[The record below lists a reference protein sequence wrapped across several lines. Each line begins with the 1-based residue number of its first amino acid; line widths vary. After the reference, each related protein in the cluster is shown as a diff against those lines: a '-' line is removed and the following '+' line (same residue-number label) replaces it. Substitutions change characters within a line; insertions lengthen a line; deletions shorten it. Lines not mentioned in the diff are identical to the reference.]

1 MSEKPKIAF
10 AVLSTVLVVFSLYT
24 AMFGVFPEM
33 IQRGAHISAVIGL
46 VYIRLF
52 GLDGAGGLSWSR
64 IKFFGLGV
72 FGSAVLGYQFFFYE
86 DVVSRFGSITSYEM
100 PIAILAIIL
109 LLDATRRTI
118 GWSMVGLA
126 IFFLVYAFY
135 GRYFPGLLAHRGYDM
150 VRILEQVYLGADGIY
165 GTPLG
170 VSSTFVIIIVVLGA
184 LLEKTGA
191 SGVLMDIAVSMT
203 RNSRGGPA
211 KAAVVGSS
219 LMGMI
224 SGTAVA
230 NVLTTGT
237 ISIPLMR
244 RGGYR
249 PAVAGAVE
257 AVASTGGQLMP
268 PIMGAAAF
276 LMADIMEVP
285 YLDITKA
292 ALLPALLFYIA
303 VFASVHLEA
312 IKTGLKP
319 LESIDIPDVAQ
330 SLRNSGHVLLSI
342 PVFIGTLI
350 SGYSVM
356 YSSLAGI
363 ICLLALSLLRHSSRL
378 NPRQLIAAAV
388 SAAEAILPVALATA
402 TAGII
407 IGVVTLTGMGLK
419 FSSFIVSISGN
430 NLLVALILTMAS
442 SLVLG
447 MGLPTAAAY
456 ILVATLTAPALVS
469 MGVDLMAAH
478 MFVFYSAMLSSI
490 TPPVA
495 LAEFA
500 AAAICREPPMPP
512 VIKLKSKHKVRILD
526 IPREISAKI
535 RASSAAYTEGD
546 LPANTYAD
554 QPKDVM
560 SYRLGN
566 VLLIKSDVPEEIVY
580 QSTKAVMENLDFMAT
595 VHPAWKKV
603 SKEGIING
611 FTIPLHPGALRYYR
625 EAGVPG
631 IEEFAKSVGN

>member
-1 MSEKPKIAF
+1 MSQFETITQIGNAELSGKAKIAF
-10 AVLSTVLVVFSLYT
+10 ATLSAALVIFSLYT
-24 AMFGVFPEM
+24 AMFGVFPDM

-46 VYIRLF
+46 VYVRLF
-52 GLDGAGGLSWSR
+52 GLDSVGGLSWSR

-72 FGSAVLGYQFFFYE
+72 IGSAVLGYQFFFYE
-86 DVVSRFGSITSYEM
+86 DVVSRFGSITNYEM
-100 PIAILAIIL
+100 PIAVLAIIL

-126 IFFLVYAFY
+126 IFFLIYAFY

-312 IKTGLKP
+312 VKTGLKP

-363 ICLLALSLLRHSSRL
+363 VCLLALSLLRYSSRL

-430 NLLVALILTMAS
+430 NLLVALVLTMAS

-495 LAEFA
+495 LAAFA
-500 AAAICREPPMPP
+500 AAAICREPPMRVAMISVKFGFVAFLLPYFFVLEP
-512 VIKLKSKHKVRILD
+512 RLLGMGDIGETVGVFAMAVVGVLSLACVLQGYAFGKLTTLSRIVIGMAALAVLMPDLKFKLIGIAAIL
-526 IPREISAKI
+526 A
-535 RASSAAYTEGD
+535 
-546 LPANTYAD
+546 
-554 QPKDVM
+554 
-560 SYRLGN
+560 
-566 VLLIKSDVPEEIVY
+566 VL
-580 QSTKAVMENLDFMAT
+580 A
-595 VHPAWKKV
+595 AWKI
-603 SKEGIING
+603 GQ
-611 FTIPLHPGALRYYR
+611 FT
-625 EAGVPG
+625 
-631 IEEFAKSVGN
+631 KSNQN

>member
-1 MSEKPKIAF
+1 MSQFETITQIGNAEMSGKAKIAF
-10 AVLSTVLVVFSLYT
+10 ATLSTALVIFSLYT
-24 AMFGVFPEM
+24 AMFGVFPDM

-46 VYIRLF
+46 VYVRLF
-52 GLDGAGGLSWSR
+52 GLDSVGGLSWSR

-72 FGSAVLGYQFFFYE
+72 IGSAVLGYQFFFYE
-86 DVVSRFGSITSYEM
+86 DVVSRFGSITNYEM
-100 PIAILAIIL
+100 PIAVLAIIL

-126 IFFLVYAFY
+126 IFFLIYAFY

-312 IKTGLKP
+312 VKTGLKP

-363 ICLLALSLLRHSSRL
+363 VCLLALSLLRYSSRL

-430 NLLVALILTMAS
+430 NLLVALVLTMAS

-495 LAEFA
+495 LAAFA
-500 AAAICREPPMPP
+500 AAAICREPPMRVAMISVKFGFVAFLLPYFFVLEP
-512 VIKLKSKHKVRILD
+512 RLLGMGDIGETVGVFAMAVVGVLSLACVLQGYAFGKLTTLSRIVIGIAALAVLMPDLKFKLIGIAAIL
-526 IPREISAKI
+526 A
-535 RASSAAYTEGD
+535 
-546 LPANTYAD
+546 
-554 QPKDVM
+554 
-560 SYRLGN
+560 
-566 VLLIKSDVPEEIVY
+566 VL
-580 QSTKAVMENLDFMAT
+580 A
-595 VHPAWKKV
+595 AWKI
-603 SKEGIING
+603 GQ
-611 FTIPLHPGALRYYR
+611 FT
-625 EAGVPG
+625 
-631 IEEFAKSVGN
+631 KSNQN

>member
-1 MSEKPKIAF
+1 
-10 AVLSTVLVVFSLYT
+10 
-24 AMFGVFPEM
+24 
-33 IQRGAHISAVIGL
+33 VIGL
-46 VYIRLF
+46 VYVRLF
-52 GLDGAGGLSWSR
+52 GLDSVGGLSWSR

-72 FGSAVLGYQFFFYE
+72 IGSAVLGYQFFFYE
-86 DVVSRFGSITSYEM
+86 DVVSRFGSITNYEM
-100 PIAILAIIL
+100 PIAVLAIIL

-126 IFFLVYAFY
+126 IFFLIYAFY

-312 IKTGLKP
+312 VKTGLKP

-363 ICLLALSLLRHSSRL
+363 VCLLALSLLRYSSRL

-430 NLLVALILTMAS
+430 NLLVALVLTMAS

-495 LAEFA
+495 LAAFA
-500 AAAICREPPMPP
+500 AAAICREPPMRVAMISVKFGFVAFLLPYFFVLEP
-512 VIKLKSKHKVRILD
+512 RLLGMGDIGETVGVFAMAVVGVLSLACVLQGYAFGKLTTLSRIVIGIAALAVLMPDLKFKLIGIAAIL
-526 IPREISAKI
+526 A
-535 RASSAAYTEGD
+535 
-546 LPANTYAD
+546 
-554 QPKDVM
+554 
-560 SYRLGN
+560 
-566 VLLIKSDVPEEIVY
+566 VLV
-580 QSTKAVMENLDFMAT
+580 
-595 VHPAWKKV
+595 AWKI
-603 SKEGIING
+603 GQ
-611 FTIPLHPGALRYYR
+611 FT
-625 EAGVPG
+625 
-631 IEEFAKSVGN
+631 KSNQN

>member
-1 MSEKPKIAF
+1 MSQFETITQIGNAELSGKAKIAF
-10 AVLSTVLVVFSLYT
+10 AALSTALVIFSLYT
-24 AMFGVFPEM
+24 AMFGVFPDM

-46 VYIRLF
+46 VYVRLF
-52 GLDGAGGLSWSR
+52 GLDSVGGLSWSR

-72 FGSAVLGYQFFFYE
+72 IGSAVLGYQFFFYE
-86 DVVSRFGSITSYEM
+86 DVVSRFGSITNYEM
-100 PIAILAIIL
+100 PIAVLAIIL

-126 IFFLVYAFY
+126 IFFLIYAFY

-203 RNSRGGPA
+203 KNSRGGPA

-312 IKTGLKP
+312 VKTGLKP

-363 ICLLALSLLRHSSRL
+363 VCLLALSLLRYSSRL

-430 NLLVALILTMAS
+430 NLLVALVLTMAS

-495 LAEFA
+495 LAAFA
-500 AAAICREPPMPP
+500 AAAICREPPMRVAMISVKFGFVAFLLPYFFVLEP
-512 VIKLKSKHKVRILD
+512 RLLGMGDIGETVGVFAMAVVGVLSLACVLQGYAFGKLTTLSRIVIGMAALAVLMPDLKFKLIGIAAIL
-526 IPREISAKI
+526 A
-535 RASSAAYTEGD
+535 
-546 LPANTYAD
+546 
-554 QPKDVM
+554 
-560 SYRLGN
+560 
-566 VLLIKSDVPEEIVY
+566 VL
-580 QSTKAVMENLDFMAT
+580 A
-595 VHPAWKKV
+595 AWKI
-603 SKEGIING
+603 GQ
-611 FTIPLHPGALRYYR
+611 FT
-625 EAGVPG
+625 
-631 IEEFAKSVGN
+631 KSNQN

>member
-1 MSEKPKIAF
+1 MSQFETITQIGNAEMSGKAKIAF
-10 AVLSTVLVVFSLYT
+10 ATLSTALVIFSLYT
-24 AMFGVFPEM
+24 AMFGVFPDM

-46 VYIRLF
+46 VYVRLF
-52 GLDGAGGLSWSR
+52 GLDSVSGLSWSR

-72 FGSAVLGYQFFFYE
+72 IGSVVLGYQFFFYE
-86 DVVSRFGSITSYEM
+86 NVVSRFGSITNYEM

-126 IFFLVYAFY
+126 IFFLIYAFY

-203 RNSRGGPA
+203 RKSRGGPA

-312 IKTGLKP
+312 VKTGLKP

-363 ICLLALSLLRHSSRL
+363 VCLLALSLLRYSSRL

-430 NLLVALILTMAS
+430 NLLVALVLTMAS

-495 LAEFA
+495 LAAFA
-500 AAAICREPPMPP
+500 AAAICREPPMRVAMISVKFGFVAFLLPYFFVLEP
-512 VIKLKSKHKVRILD
+512 RLLGMGDIGETVGVFAMAVVGVLSLACVLQGYAFGKLTTLSRIVIGIAALAVLMPDLKFKLIGIAAIL
-526 IPREISAKI
+526 A
-535 RASSAAYTEGD
+535 
-546 LPANTYAD
+546 
-554 QPKDVM
+554 
-560 SYRLGN
+560 
-566 VLLIKSDVPEEIVY
+566 VL
-580 QSTKAVMENLDFMAT
+580 A
-595 VHPAWKKV
+595 AWKI
-603 SKEGIING
+603 GQ
-611 FTIPLHPGALRYYR
+611 FT
-625 EAGVPG
+625 
-631 IEEFAKSVGN
+631 KSNQN

>member
-1 MSEKPKIAF
+1 MSQFETITQIGNAELSGKAKIAF
-10 AVLSTVLVVFSLYT
+10 ATLSTALVIFSLYT
-24 AMFGVFPEM
+24 AMFGVFPDM

-46 VYIRLF
+46 VYVRLF
-52 GLDGAGGLSWSR
+52 GLDSVGGLSWSR

-72 FGSAVLGYQFFFYE
+72 IGSAVLGYQFFFYE
-86 DVVSRFGSITSYEM
+86 DVVSRFGSITNYEM
-100 PIAILAIIL
+100 PIAVLAIIL

-126 IFFLVYAFY
+126 IFFLIYAFY

-312 IKTGLKP
+312 VKTGLKP

-363 ICLLALSLLRHSSRL
+363 VCLLALSLLRYSSRL

-430 NLLVALILTMAS
+430 NLLVALVLTMAS

-495 LAEFA
+495 LAAFA
-500 AAAICREPPMPP
+500 AAAICREPPMRVAMISVKFGFVAFLLPYFFVLEP
-512 VIKLKSKHKVRILD
+512 RLLGMGDIGETVGVFAMAVVGVLSLACVLQGYAFGKLTTLSRIVIGIAALAVLMPDLKFKLIGIAAIL
-526 IPREISAKI
+526 A
-535 RASSAAYTEGD
+535 
-546 LPANTYAD
+546 
-554 QPKDVM
+554 
-560 SYRLGN
+560 
-566 VLLIKSDVPEEIVY
+566 VL
-580 QSTKAVMENLDFMAT
+580 A
-595 VHPAWKKV
+595 AWKI
-603 SKEGIING
+603 GQ
-611 FTIPLHPGALRYYR
+611 FT
-625 EAGVPG
+625 
-631 IEEFAKSVGN
+631 KSNQN

>member
-1 MSEKPKIAF
+1 MSQFETITQIGNAEMSGKAKIAF
-10 AVLSTVLVVFSLYT
+10 ATLSAALVIFSLYT
-24 AMFGVFPEM
+24 AMFGVFPDM

-46 VYIRLF
+46 VYVRLF
-52 GLDGAGGLSWSR
+52 GLDSVGGLSWSR

-72 FGSAVLGYQFFFYE
+72 IGSAVLGYQFFFYE
-86 DVVSRFGSITSYEM
+86 DVVSRFGSITNYEM
-100 PIAILAIIL
+100 PIAVLAIIL

-312 IKTGLKP
+312 VKTGLKP

-363 ICLLALSLLRHSSRL
+363 VCLLALSLLRYSSRL

-430 NLLVALILTMAS
+430 NLLVALVLTMAS

-495 LAEFA
+495 LAAFA
-500 AAAICREPPMPP
+500 AAAICREPPMRVAMISVKFGFVAFLLPYFFVLEP
-512 VIKLKSKHKVRILD
+512 RLLGMGDIGETVGVFAMAVVGVLSLACVLQGYAFGKLTTLSRIVIGMAALAVLMPDLKFKLIGIAAIL
-526 IPREISAKI
+526 A
-535 RASSAAYTEGD
+535 
-546 LPANTYAD
+546 
-554 QPKDVM
+554 
-560 SYRLGN
+560 
-566 VLLIKSDVPEEIVY
+566 VL
-580 QSTKAVMENLDFMAT
+580 A
-595 VHPAWKKV
+595 AWKI
-603 SKEGIING
+603 GQ
-611 FTIPLHPGALRYYR
+611 FT
-625 EAGVPG
+625 
-631 IEEFAKSVGN
+631 KSNQN

>member
-1 MSEKPKIAF
+1 MSQFETITQIGNAELSGKAKIAF
-10 AVLSTVLVVFSLYT
+10 ATLSTALVIFSLYT
-24 AMFGVFPEM
+24 AMFGVFPDM

-46 VYIRLF
+46 VYVRLF
-52 GLDGAGGLSWSR
+52 GLDSVGGLSWSR

-72 FGSAVLGYQFFFYE
+72 IGSAVLGYQFFFYE
-86 DVVSRFGSITSYEM
+86 DVVSRFGSITNYEM
-100 PIAILAIIL
+100 PIAVLAIIL

-126 IFFLVYAFY
+126 IFFLIYAFY

-312 IKTGLKP
+312 VKTGLKP

-363 ICLLALSLLRHSSRL
+363 VCLLALSLLRYSSRL

-430 NLLVALILTMAS
+430 NLLVALVLTMAS

-495 LAEFA
+495 LAAFA
-500 AAAICREPPMPP
+500 AAAICREPPMRVAMISVKFGFVAFLLPYFFVLEP
-512 VIKLKSKHKVRILD
+512 RLLGMGDIGETVGVFAMAVVGVLSLACVLQGYAFGKLTTLSRIF
-526 IPREISAKI
+526 IGI
-535 RASSAAYTEGD
+535 AALAVLMPD
-546 LPANTYAD
+546 LKFKLIGIAAI
-554 QPKDVM
+554 
-560 SYRLGN
+560 LA
-566 VLLIKSDVPEEIVY
+566 VL
-580 QSTKAVMENLDFMAT
+580 A
-595 VHPAWKKV
+595 AWKI
-603 SKEGIING
+603 GQ
-611 FTIPLHPGALRYYR
+611 FT
-625 EAGVPG
+625 
-631 IEEFAKSVGN
+631 KSNQN

>member
-1 MSEKPKIAF
+1 MSQFETMKQIGDVEMSEKPKIAF

-24 AMFGVFPEM
+24 AMFGVFPDM

-46 VYIRLF
+46 VYIRFF

-312 IKTGLKP
+312 IKIGLKP

-495 LAEFA
+495 LAAFA
-500 AAAICREPPMPP
+500 AAAICREPPMRVAMISVKFGFVAFLLPYFFVLEP
-512 VIKLKSKHKVRILD
+512 RLLGMGDIAETMGVFAMAVVGVLSLACVLQGYAFGKLTTFSRVVMGAAALAVLMPDLKFNLMGIAAIL
-526 IPREISAKI
+526 A
-535 RASSAAYTEGD
+535 
-546 LPANTYAD
+546 
-554 QPKDVM
+554 
-560 SYRLGN
+560 
-566 VLLIKSDVPEEIVY
+566 VLV
-580 QSTKAVMENLDFMAT
+580 
-595 VHPAWKKV
+595 AWKI
-603 SKEGIING
+603 GQ
-611 FTIPLHPGALRYYR
+611 FT
-625 EAGVPG
+625 
-631 IEEFAKSVGN
+631 KSNQN

>member
-1 MSEKPKIAF
+1 MSQFETITKIGNAEMSGKAKIAF
-10 AVLSTVLVVFSLYT
+10 ATLSAALVIFSLYT
-24 AMFGVFPEM
+24 AMFGVFPDM

-46 VYIRLF
+46 VYVRLF
-52 GLDGAGGLSWSR
+52 GLDSVGGLSWSR

-72 FGSAVLGYQFFFYE
+72 IGSAVLGYQFFFYE
-86 DVVSRFGSITSYEM
+86 DVVSRFGSITNYEM

-126 IFFLVYAFY
+126 IFFLIYAFY

-312 IKTGLKP
+312 VKTGLKP

-363 ICLLALSLLRHSSRL
+363 VCLLALSLLRYSSRL

-430 NLLVALILTMAS
+430 NLLVALVLTMAS

-495 LAEFA
+495 LAAFA
-500 AAAICREPPMPP
+500 AAAICREPPMRVAMISVKFGFVAFLLPYFFVLEP
-512 VIKLKSKHKVRILD
+512 RLLGMGDIGETVGVFAMAVVGVLSLACVLQGYAFGKLTTLSRIF
-526 IPREISAKI
+526 IGI
-535 RASSAAYTEGD
+535 AALVVLMPD
-546 LPANTYAD
+546 LKFKLIGIAAI
-554 QPKDVM
+554 
-560 SYRLGN
+560 LA
-566 VLLIKSDVPEEIVY
+566 VL
-580 QSTKAVMENLDFMAT
+580 A
-595 VHPAWKKV
+595 AWKI
-603 SKEGIING
+603 GQ
-611 FTIPLHPGALRYYR
+611 FT
-625 EAGVPG
+625 
-631 IEEFAKSVGN
+631 KSNQN

>member
-1 MSEKPKIAF
+1 MSQFETITKIGNAEMSGKAKIAF
-10 AVLSTVLVVFSLYT
+10 ATLSAALVIFSLYT
-24 AMFGVFPEM
+24 AMFGVFPDM

-46 VYIRLF
+46 VYVRLF
-52 GLDGAGGLSWSR
+52 GLDSVGGLSWSR

-72 FGSAVLGYQFFFYE
+72 ICSAVLGYQFFFYE
-86 DVVSRFGSITSYEM
+86 DVVSRFGSITNYEM
-100 PIAILAIIL
+100 PIAVLAIIL

-126 IFFLVYAFY
+126 IFFLIYAFY

-312 IKTGLKP
+312 VKTGLKP

-363 ICLLALSLLRHSSRL
+363 VCLLALSLLRYSSRL

-430 NLLVALILTMAS
+430 NLLVALVLTMAS

-495 LAEFA
+495 LAAFA
-500 AAAICREPPMPP
+500 AAAICREPPMRVAMISVKFGFVAFLLPYFFVLEP
-512 VIKLKSKHKVRILD
+512 RLLGMGGIGETVGVFAMAVVGVLSLACVLQGYAFGKLTTLSRIF
-526 IPREISAKI
+526 IGI
-535 RASSAAYTEGD
+535 AAFAVLMPD
-546 LPANTYAD
+546 LKFKLIGIAAI
-554 QPKDVM
+554 
-560 SYRLGN
+560 LA
-566 VLLIKSDVPEEIVY
+566 VL
-580 QSTKAVMENLDFMAT
+580 A
-595 VHPAWKKV
+595 AWKI
-603 SKEGIING
+603 GQ
-611 FTIPLHPGALRYYR
+611 FT
-625 EAGVPG
+625 
-631 IEEFAKSVGN
+631 KSNQN

>member
-1 MSEKPKIAF
+1 MSQFETITQIGNAEMSGKAKIAF
-10 AVLSTVLVVFSLYT
+10 ATLSAALVIFSLYT
-24 AMFGVFPEM
+24 AMFGVFPDM

-46 VYIRLF
+46 VYVRLF
-52 GLDGAGGLSWSR
+52 GWDSVGGLSWSR

-72 FGSAVLGYQFFFYE
+72 IGSAVLGYQFFFYE
-86 DVVSRFGSITSYEM
+86 DVVSRFGSITNYEM
-100 PIAILAIIL
+100 PIAVLAIIL

-126 IFFLVYAFY
+126 IFFLIYAFY

-312 IKTGLKP
+312 VKTGLKP

-363 ICLLALSLLRHSSRL
+363 VCLLALSLLRYSSRL

-430 NLLVALILTMAS
+430 NLLVALVLTMAS

-495 LAEFA
+495 LAAFA
-500 AAAICREPPMPP
+500 AAAICREPPMRVAMISVKFGFVAFLLPYFFVLEP
-512 VIKLKSKHKVRILD
+512 RLLGMGDIGETVGVFAMAVVGVLSLACVLQGYAFGKLTTLSRIVIGMAALAVLMPDLKFKLIGIAAIL
-526 IPREISAKI
+526 A
-535 RASSAAYTEGD
+535 
-546 LPANTYAD
+546 
-554 QPKDVM
+554 
-560 SYRLGN
+560 
-566 VLLIKSDVPEEIVY
+566 VL
-580 QSTKAVMENLDFMAT
+580 A
-595 VHPAWKKV
+595 AWKI
-603 SKEGIING
+603 GQ
-611 FTIPLHPGALRYYR
+611 FT
-625 EAGVPG
+625 
-631 IEEFAKSVGN
+631 KSNQN

>member
-1 MSEKPKIAF
+1 MSQFETITQIGNAEMSGKAKIAF
-10 AVLSTVLVVFSLYT
+10 ATLSTALVIFSLYT
-24 AMFGVFPEM
+24 AMFGVFPDM

-46 VYIRLF
+46 VYVRLF
-52 GLDGAGGLSWSR
+52 GLDSVGGLSWSQ

-72 FGSAVLGYQFFFYE
+72 IGSAVLGYQFFFYE
-86 DVVSRFGSITSYEM
+86 DVVSRFGSITNYEM
-100 PIAILAIIL
+100 PIAVLAIIL

-126 IFFLVYAFY
+126 IFFLIYAFY

-312 IKTGLKP
+312 VKTGLKP

-363 ICLLALSLLRHSSRL
+363 VCLLALSLLRYSSRL

-430 NLLVALILTMAS
+430 NLLVALVLTMAS

-495 LAEFA
+495 LAAFA
-500 AAAICREPPMPP
+500 AAAICREPPMRVAMISVKFGFVAFLLPYFFVLEP
-512 VIKLKSKHKVRILD
+512 RLLGMGDIGETVGVFAMAVVGVLSLACVLQGYAFGKLTTLSRIVIGIAALAVLMPDLKFKLIGIAAIL
-526 IPREISAKI
+526 A
-535 RASSAAYTEGD
+535 
-546 LPANTYAD
+546 
-554 QPKDVM
+554 
-560 SYRLGN
+560 
-566 VLLIKSDVPEEIVY
+566 VL
-580 QSTKAVMENLDFMAT
+580 A
-595 VHPAWKKV
+595 AWKI
-603 SKEGIING
+603 GQ
-611 FTIPLHPGALRYYR
+611 FT
-625 EAGVPG
+625 
-631 IEEFAKSVGN
+631 KSNQN

>member
-1 MSEKPKIAF
+1 MSQFETITKIGNAEMSGKAKIAF
-10 AVLSTVLVVFSLYT
+10 ATLSAALVIFSLYT
-24 AMFGVFPEM
+24 AMFGVFPDM

-46 VYIRLF
+46 VYVRLF
-52 GLDGAGGLSWSR
+52 GLDSVGGLSWSR

-72 FGSAVLGYQFFFYE
+72 IGSAVLGYQFFFYE
-86 DVVSRFGSITSYEM
+86 DVVSRFGSITNYEM
-100 PIAILAIIL
+100 PIAVLAIIL

-126 IFFLVYAFY
+126 IFFLIYAFY

-312 IKTGLKP
+312 VKTGLKP

-363 ICLLALSLLRHSSRL
+363 VCLLALSLLRYSSRL

-430 NLLVALILTMAS
+430 NLLVALVLTMAS

-495 LAEFA
+495 LAAFA
-500 AAAICREPPMPP
+500 AAAICREPPMRVAMISVKFGFVAFLLPYFFVLEP
-512 VIKLKSKHKVRILD
+512 RLLGMGDIGETVGVFAMAVVGVLSLACVLQGYAFVRLTTLSRIFIGIAALAVLMPDLKFKLIGIAAIL
-526 IPREISAKI
+526 A
-535 RASSAAYTEGD
+535 
-546 LPANTYAD
+546 
-554 QPKDVM
+554 
-560 SYRLGN
+560 
-566 VLLIKSDVPEEIVY
+566 VL
-580 QSTKAVMENLDFMAT
+580 A
-595 VHPAWKKV
+595 AWKI
-603 SKEGIING
+603 GQ
-611 FTIPLHPGALRYYR
+611 FT
-625 EAGVPG
+625 
-631 IEEFAKSVGN
+631 KSNQN

>member
-1 MSEKPKIAF
+1 MSQFETITKIGNAEMSGKAKIAF
-10 AVLSTVLVVFSLYT
+10 ATLSAALVIFSLYT
-24 AMFGVFPEM
+24 AMFGVFPDM

-46 VYIRLF
+46 VYVRLF
-52 GLDGAGGLSWSR
+52 GLDSVGGLSWSR

-72 FGSAVLGYQFFFYE
+72 IGSAVLGYQFFFYE
-86 DVVSRFGSITSYEM
+86 DVVSRFGSITNYEM
-100 PIAILAIIL
+100 PIAILAIVL

-191 SGVLMDIAVSMT
+191 SGVLMYIAVSMT

-312 IKTGLKP
+312 VKTGLKP

-363 ICLLALSLLRHSSRL
+363 VCLLALSLLRYSSRL

-430 NLLVALILTMAS
+430 NLLVALVLTMAS

-495 LAEFA
+495 LAAFA
-500 AAAICREPPMPP
+500 AAAICREPPMRVAMISVKFGFVAFLLPYFFVLEP
-512 VIKLKSKHKVRILD
+512 RLLGMGDIGETVGVFAMAVVGVLSLACVLQGYAFGKLTTLSRIF
-526 IPREISAKI
+526 IGI
-535 RASSAAYTEGD
+535 AALAVLMPD
-546 LPANTYAD
+546 LKFKLIGIAAI
-554 QPKDVM
+554 
-560 SYRLGN
+560 LA
-566 VLLIKSDVPEEIVY
+566 VL
-580 QSTKAVMENLDFMAT
+580 A
-595 VHPAWKKV
+595 AWKI
-603 SKEGIING
+603 GQ
-611 FTIPLHPGALRYYR
+611 FT
-625 EAGVPG
+625 
-631 IEEFAKSVGN
+631 KSNQN

>member
-1 MSEKPKIAF
+1 MSQFETISQIGNAELSGKAKIAF
-10 AVLSTVLVVFSLYT
+10 AALSTALVIFSLYT
-24 AMFGVFPEM
+24 AMFGVFPDM

-46 VYIRLF
+46 VYVRLF
-52 GLDGAGGLSWSR
+52 GLDSVGGLSWSR

-72 FGSAVLGYQFFFYE
+72 IGSAVLGYQFFFYE
-86 DVVSRFGSITSYEM
+86 DVVSRFGSITNYEM
-100 PIAILAIIL
+100 PIAVLAIIL

-126 IFFLVYAFY
+126 IFFLIYAFY

-312 IKTGLKP
+312 VKTGLKP

-363 ICLLALSLLRHSSRL
+363 VCLLALSLLRYSSRL

-430 NLLVALILTMAS
+430 NLLVALVLTMAS

-495 LAEFA
+495 LAAFA
-500 AAAICREPPMPP
+500 AAAICREPPMRVAMISVKFGFVAFLLPYFFVLEP
-512 VIKLKSKHKVRILD
+512 RLLGMGDIGETVGVFAMAVVGVLSLACVLQGYAFGKLTTLSRIVIGIAALAVLMPDLKFKLIGIAAILAVLAAWKIGQFTKSKQ
-526 IPREISAKI
+526 
-535 RASSAAYTEGD
+535 
-546 LPANTYAD
+546 N
-554 QPKDVM
+554 
-560 SYRLGN
+560 
-566 VLLIKSDVPEEIVY
+566 
-580 QSTKAVMENLDFMAT
+580 
-595 VHPAWKKV
+595 
-603 SKEGIING
+603 
-611 FTIPLHPGALRYYR
+611 
-625 EAGVPG
+625 
-631 IEEFAKSVGN
+631 

>member
-1 MSEKPKIAF
+1 MSQFETITQIGNAELSGKAKIAF
-10 AVLSTVLVVFSLYT
+10 AALSTALVIFSLYT
-24 AMFGVFPEM
+24 AMFGVFPDM

-46 VYIRLF
+46 VYVRLF
-52 GLDGAGGLSWSR
+52 GLDSVGGLSWSR

-72 FGSAVLGYQFFFYE
+72 IGSAVLGYQFFFYE
-86 DVVSRFGSITSYEM
+86 DVVSRFGSITNYEM
-100 PIAILAIIL
+100 PIAVLAIIL

-126 IFFLVYAFY
+126 IFFLIYAFY

-312 IKTGLKP
+312 VKTGLKP

-363 ICLLALSLLRHSSRL
+363 VCLLALSLLRYSSRL

-430 NLLVALILTMAS
+430 NLLVALVLTMAS

-495 LAEFA
+495 LAAFA
-500 AAAICREPPMPP
+500 AAAICREPPMRVAMISVKFGFVAFLLPYFFVLEP
-512 VIKLKSKHKVRILD
+512 RLLGMGDIGETVGVFAMAVVGVLSLACVLQGYAFGKLTTLSRIVIGMAALAVLMPDLKFKLIGIAAIL
-526 IPREISAKI
+526 A
-535 RASSAAYTEGD
+535 
-546 LPANTYAD
+546 
-554 QPKDVM
+554 
-560 SYRLGN
+560 
-566 VLLIKSDVPEEIVY
+566 VL
-580 QSTKAVMENLDFMAT
+580 A
-595 VHPAWKKV
+595 AWKI
-603 SKEGIING
+603 GQ
-611 FTIPLHPGALRYYR
+611 FT
-625 EAGVPG
+625 
-631 IEEFAKSVGN
+631 KSNQN

>member
-1 MSEKPKIAF
+1 MSQFETITQIGNAELSGKAKIAF
-10 AVLSTVLVVFSLYT
+10 AALSTALVIFSLYT
-24 AMFGVFPEM
+24 AMFGVFPDM

-46 VYIRLF
+46 VYVRLF
-52 GLDGAGGLSWSR
+52 GLDSVGGLSWSR

-72 FGSAVLGYQFFFYE
+72 IGSAVLGYQFFFYE
-86 DVVSRFGSITSYEM
+86 DVVSRFGSITNYEM
-100 PIAILAIIL
+100 PIAVLAIIL

-126 IFFLVYAFY
+126 IFFLIYAFY

-312 IKTGLKP
+312 VKTGLKP

-363 ICLLALSLLRHSSRL
+363 VCLLALSLLRYSSRL

-430 NLLVALILTMAS
+430 NLLVALVLTMAS

-495 LAEFA
+495 LAAFA
-500 AAAICREPPMPP
+500 AAAICREPPMRVAMISVKFGFVAFLLPYFFVLEP
-512 VIKLKSKHKVRILD
+512 RLLGMGDIGETVGVFAMAVVGVLSLACVLQGYAFGKLTTLSRIVIGIAALAVLMPDLKFKLIGIAAIL
-526 IPREISAKI
+526 A
-535 RASSAAYTEGD
+535 
-546 LPANTYAD
+546 
-554 QPKDVM
+554 
-560 SYRLGN
+560 
-566 VLLIKSDVPEEIVY
+566 VLV
-580 QSTKAVMENLDFMAT
+580 
-595 VHPAWKKV
+595 AWKI
-603 SKEGIING
+603 GQ
-611 FTIPLHPGALRYYR
+611 FT
-625 EAGVPG
+625 
-631 IEEFAKSVGN
+631 KSNQN

>member
-1 MSEKPKIAF
+1 MSQFETITQIGNAELSGKAKIAF
-10 AVLSTVLVVFSLYT
+10 AALSTALVIFSLYT
-24 AMFGVFPEM
+24 AMFGVFPDM

-46 VYIRLF
+46 VYVRLF
-52 GLDGAGGLSWSR
+52 GLDSVGGLSWSR

-72 FGSAVLGYQFFFYE
+72 IGSAVLGYQFFFYE
-86 DVVSRFGSITSYEM
+86 DVVSRFGSITNYEM
-100 PIAILAIIL
+100 PIAVLAIIL

-126 IFFLVYAFY
+126 IFFLIYAFY

-312 IKTGLKP
+312 VKTGLKP

-363 ICLLALSLLRHSSRL
+363 VCLLALSLLRYSSRL

-419 FSSFIVSISGN
+419 FSSFIVSISGT
-430 NLLVALILTMAS
+430 NLLVALVLTMAS

-495 LAEFA
+495 LAAFA
-500 AAAICREPPMPP
+500 AAAICREPPMRVAMISVKFGFVAFLLPYFFVLEP
-512 VIKLKSKHKVRILD
+512 RLLGMGDIGETVGVFAMAVVGVLSLACVLQGYAFGKLTTLSRIVIGMAALAVLMPDLKFKLIGIAAIL
-526 IPREISAKI
+526 A
-535 RASSAAYTEGD
+535 
-546 LPANTYAD
+546 
-554 QPKDVM
+554 
-560 SYRLGN
+560 
-566 VLLIKSDVPEEIVY
+566 VL
-580 QSTKAVMENLDFMAT
+580 A
-595 VHPAWKKV
+595 AWKI
-603 SKEGIING
+603 GQ
-611 FTIPLHPGALRYYR
+611 FT
-625 EAGVPG
+625 
-631 IEEFAKSVGN
+631 KSNQN

>member
-1 MSEKPKIAF
+1 MKQMGDVEMSEKPRIAF

-24 AMFGVFPEM
+24 AMFGVFPDM

-46 VYIRLF
+46 VYLRLF
-52 GLDGAGGLSWSR
+52 GLDGASGLSWSR

-72 FGSAVLGYQFFFYE
+72 FGSTVLGYQFFFYE

-170 VSSTFVIIIVVLGA
+170 VSSTFVIIIVVFGA

-249 PAVAGAVE
+249 PDVAGAVE

-292 ALLPALLFYIA
+292 ALFPALLFYIA

-350 SGYSVM
+350 LGYSVM

-363 ICLLALSLLRHSSRL
+363 ICLLTLSLLRHSSRL

-495 LAEFA
+495 LAAFA
-500 AAAICREPPMPP
+500 AAAICREPPMRVAMISVKFGFVAFLLPYFFVLEP
-512 VIKLKSKHKVRILD
+512 RLLGMGDIKETLGVFAMAVVGVLSFACVLQGYAFGKLTTFSRFVMGAAALAVLMPYLKFKLMGIAAIL
-526 IPREISAKI
+526 A
-535 RASSAAYTEGD
+535 
-546 LPANTYAD
+546 
-554 QPKDVM
+554 
-560 SYRLGN
+560 
-566 VLLIKSDVPEEIVY
+566 VLV
-580 QSTKAVMENLDFMAT
+580 
-595 VHPAWKKV
+595 AWKI
-603 SKEGIING
+603 GQ
-611 FTIPLHPGALRYYR
+611 FT
-625 EAGVPG
+625 
-631 IEEFAKSVGN
+631 KSNQN

>member
-1 MSEKPKIAF
+1 MSQFETITQIGNAELSGKAKIAF
-10 AVLSTVLVVFSLYT
+10 AALSTALVIFSLYT
-24 AMFGVFPEM
+24 AMFGVFPDM

-46 VYIRLF
+46 VYVRLF
-52 GLDGAGGLSWSR
+52 GLDSVGGLSWSR

-72 FGSAVLGYQFFFYE
+72 IGSAVLGYQFFFYE
-86 DVVSRFGSITSYEM
+86 DVVSRFGSITNYEM
-100 PIAILAIIL
+100 PIAVLAIIL

-126 IFFLVYAFY
+126 IFFLIYAFY

-312 IKTGLKP
+312 VKTGLKP

-363 ICLLALSLLRHSSRL
+363 VCLLALSLLRYSSRL

-430 NLLVALILTMAS
+430 NLLVALVLTMAS

-495 LAEFA
+495 LAAFA
-500 AAAICREPPMPP
+500 AAAICREPPMRVAMISVKFGFVAFLLPYFFVLEP
-512 VIKLKSKHKVRILD
+512 RLLGMGDIGETVGVFAMAVVGVLSLACVLQGYAFGRLTTLSRIVIGIAALAVLMPDLKFKLIGIAAIL
-526 IPREISAKI
+526 A
-535 RASSAAYTEGD
+535 
-546 LPANTYAD
+546 
-554 QPKDVM
+554 
-560 SYRLGN
+560 
-566 VLLIKSDVPEEIVY
+566 VL
-580 QSTKAVMENLDFMAT
+580 A
-595 VHPAWKKV
+595 AWKI
-603 SKEGIING
+603 GQ
-611 FTIPLHPGALRYYR
+611 FT
-625 EAGVPG
+625 
-631 IEEFAKSVGN
+631 KSNQN

>member
-1 MSEKPKIAF
+1 MSQFETITQIGNAEMSGKAKIAF
-10 AVLSTVLVVFSLYT
+10 ATLSAALVIFSLYT
-24 AMFGVFPEM
+24 AMFGVFPDM

-46 VYIRLF
+46 VYVRLF
-52 GLDGAGGLSWSR
+52 GLDSVGGLSWSR

-72 FGSAVLGYQFFFYE
+72 IGSAVLGYQFFFYE
-86 DVVSRFGSITSYEM
+86 DVVSRFGSITNYEM
-100 PIAILAIIL
+100 PIAVLAIIL

-126 IFFLVYAFY
+126 IFFLIYAFY

-312 IKTGLKP
+312 VKTGLKP

-363 ICLLALSLLRHSSRL
+363 VCLLALSLLRYSSRL

-430 NLLVALILTMAS
+430 NLLVALVLTMAS

-495 LAEFA
+495 LAAFA
-500 AAAICREPPMPP
+500 AAAICREPPMRVAMISVKFGFVAFLLPYFFVLEP
-512 VIKLKSKHKVRILD
+512 RLLGMGDIGETVGVFAMAVVGVLSLACVLQGYAFGKLTTLSRIVIGMAALAVLMPDLKFKLIGIAAIL
-526 IPREISAKI
+526 A
-535 RASSAAYTEGD
+535 
-546 LPANTYAD
+546 
-554 QPKDVM
+554 
-560 SYRLGN
+560 
-566 VLLIKSDVPEEIVY
+566 VL
-580 QSTKAVMENLDFMAT
+580 A
-595 VHPAWKKV
+595 AWKI
-603 SKEGIING
+603 GQ
-611 FTIPLHPGALRYYR
+611 FT
-625 EAGVPG
+625 
-631 IEEFAKSVGN
+631 KSNQN

>member
-1 MSEKPKIAF
+1 MSQFETITQIGNAELSGKAKIAF
-10 AVLSTVLVVFSLYT
+10 AALSTALVIFSLYT
-24 AMFGVFPEM
+24 AMFGVFPDM

-46 VYIRLF
+46 VYVRLF
-52 GLDGAGGLSWSR
+52 GLDSVGGLSWSR

-72 FGSAVLGYQFFFYE
+72 IGSAVLGYQFFFYE
-86 DVVSRFGSITSYEM
+86 DVVSRFGSITNYEM
-100 PIAILAIIL
+100 PIAVLAIIL

-126 IFFLVYAFY
+126 IFFLIYAFY

-312 IKTGLKP
+312 VKTGLKP

-363 ICLLALSLLRHSSRL
+363 VCLLALSLLRYSSRL

-430 NLLVALILTMAS
+430 NLLVALVLTMAS

-495 LAEFA
+495 LAAFA
-500 AAAICREPPMPP
+500 AAAICREPPMRVAMISVKFGFVAFLLPYFFVLEP
-512 VIKLKSKHKVRILD
+512 RLLGMGDIGETVGVFAMAVVGVLSLACVLQGYAFGKLTTLSRIVIGIAALAVLMPDLKFKLIGIAAIL
-526 IPREISAKI
+526 A
-535 RASSAAYTEGD
+535 
-546 LPANTYAD
+546 
-554 QPKDVM
+554 
-560 SYRLGN
+560 
-566 VLLIKSDVPEEIVY
+566 VL
-580 QSTKAVMENLDFMAT
+580 A
-595 VHPAWKKV
+595 AWKI
-603 SKEGIING
+603 GQ
-611 FTIPLHPGALRYYR
+611 FTK
-625 EAGVPG
+625 
-631 IEEFAKSVGN
+631 FNQN

>member
-1 MSEKPKIAF
+1 MSQFETMKQIGDVEMSEKPKIAF

-24 AMFGVFPEM
+24 AMFGVFPDM

-312 IKTGLKP
+312 IKIGLKP

-495 LAEFA
+495 LAAFA
-500 AAAICREPPMPP
+500 AAAICREPPMRVAMISVKFGFVAFLLPYFFVLEP
-512 VIKLKSKHKVRILD
+512 RLLGMGDIAETMGVFAMAVVGVLSLACVLQGYAFGKLTTFSRVVMGAAALAVLMPDLKFNLMGIAAIL
-526 IPREISAKI
+526 A
-535 RASSAAYTEGD
+535 
-546 LPANTYAD
+546 
-554 QPKDVM
+554 
-560 SYRLGN
+560 
-566 VLLIKSDVPEEIVY
+566 VLV
-580 QSTKAVMENLDFMAT
+580 
-595 VHPAWKKV
+595 AWKI
-603 SKEGIING
+603 GQ
-611 FTIPLHPGALRYYR
+611 FT
-625 EAGVPG
+625 
-631 IEEFAKSVGN
+631 KSNQN

>member
-1 MSEKPKIAF
+1 MSQFETITKIGNAEMSGKAKIAF
-10 AVLSTVLVVFSLYT
+10 ATLSAALVIFSLYT
-24 AMFGVFPEM
+24 AMFGVFPDM

-46 VYIRLF
+46 VYVRLF
-52 GLDGAGGLSWSR
+52 GLDSVGGLSWSR

-72 FGSAVLGYQFFFYE
+72 IGSAVLGYQFFFYE
-86 DVVSRFGSITSYEM
+86 DVVSRFGSITNYEM
-100 PIAILAIIL
+100 PIAVLAIIL

-126 IFFLVYAFY
+126 IFFLIYAFY

-312 IKTGLKP
+312 VKTGLKP

-363 ICLLALSLLRHSSRL
+363 VCLLALSLLRYSSRL

-430 NLLVALILTMAS
+430 NLLVALVSTMAS
-442 SLVLG
+442 SLVRG

-495 LAEFA
+495 LAAFA
-500 AAAICREPPMPP
+500 AAAICREPPMRVAMISVKFGFVAFLLPYFFVLEP
-512 VIKLKSKHKVRILD
+512 RLLGMGDIGETVGVFAMAVVGVLSLACVLQGYAFGKLTTLSRIVIGIAALAVLMPDLKFKLIGIAAIL
-526 IPREISAKI
+526 A
-535 RASSAAYTEGD
+535 
-546 LPANTYAD
+546 
-554 QPKDVM
+554 
-560 SYRLGN
+560 
-566 VLLIKSDVPEEIVY
+566 VL
-580 QSTKAVMENLDFMAT
+580 A
-595 VHPAWKKV
+595 AWKI
-603 SKEGIING
+603 GQ
-611 FTIPLHPGALRYYR
+611 FT
-625 EAGVPG
+625 
-631 IEEFAKSVGN
+631 KSNQN

>member
-1 MSEKPKIAF
+1 MSQFETITQIGDAEMSEKAKIAF
-10 AVLSTVLVVFSLYT
+10 AALSTALVVFSLYT
-24 AMFGVFPEM
+24 AMFGVFPDM

-46 VYIRLF
+46 VYVRLF
-52 GLDGAGGLSWSR
+52 GLDSVSGLSWSR

-72 FGSAVLGYQFFFYE
+72 IGSAVLGYQFFFYE
-86 DVVSRFGSITSYEM
+86 DVVSRFGSITNYEM
-100 PIAILAIIL
+100 PIAILAIVL

-312 IKTGLKP
+312 VKTGLKP

-363 ICLLALSLLRHSSRL
+363 VCLLALSLLRYSSRL

-430 NLLVALILTMAS
+430 NLLVALVLTMAS

-495 LAEFA
+495 LAAFA
-500 AAAICREPPMPP
+500 AAAICREPPMRVAMISVKFGFVAFLLPYFFVLEP
-512 VIKLKSKHKVRILD
+512 RLLGMGSIGETVGVFAMAVVGVLSLACVLQGYAFGKLTTPSRTVIGIAALAVLMPDLKFKLIGIAAIL
-526 IPREISAKI
+526 A
-535 RASSAAYTEGD
+535 
-546 LPANTYAD
+546 
-554 QPKDVM
+554 
-560 SYRLGN
+560 
-566 VLLIKSDVPEEIVY
+566 VLV
-580 QSTKAVMENLDFMAT
+580 
-595 VHPAWKKV
+595 AWKI
-603 SKEGIING
+603 GQ
-611 FTIPLHPGALRYYR
+611 FT
-625 EAGVPG
+625 
-631 IEEFAKSVGN
+631 KSNQN

>member
-1 MSEKPKIAF
+1 MSQFETISQIGNAELSGKAKIAF
-10 AVLSTVLVVFSLYT
+10 AALSTALVIFSLYT
-24 AMFGVFPEM
+24 AMFGVFPDM

-46 VYIRLF
+46 VYVRLF
-52 GLDGAGGLSWSR
+52 GLDSVGGLSWSR

-72 FGSAVLGYQFFFYE
+72 IGSAVLGYQFFFYE
-86 DVVSRFGSITSYEM
+86 DVVSRFGSMTNYEM

-312 IKTGLKP
+312 VKTGLKP

-363 ICLLALSLLRHSSRL
+363 VCLLALSLLRYSSRL

-430 NLLVALILTMAS
+430 NLLVALVLTMAS

-495 LAEFA
+495 LAAFA
-500 AAAICREPPMPP
+500 AAAICREPPMRVAMISVKFGFVAFLLPYFFVLEP
-512 VIKLKSKHKVRILD
+512 RLLGMGDIGETVGVFAMAVVGVLSLACVLQGYAFGKLTTLSRIVIGMAALAVLMPDLKFKLIGIAAIL
-526 IPREISAKI
+526 A
-535 RASSAAYTEGD
+535 
-546 LPANTYAD
+546 
-554 QPKDVM
+554 
-560 SYRLGN
+560 
-566 VLLIKSDVPEEIVY
+566 VL
-580 QSTKAVMENLDFMAT
+580 A
-595 VHPAWKKV
+595 AWKI
-603 SKEGIING
+603 GQ
-611 FTIPLHPGALRYYR
+611 FT
-625 EAGVPG
+625 
-631 IEEFAKSVGN
+631 KSNQN

>member
-1 MSEKPKIAF
+1 MSQFETITQIGNAELSGKAKIAF
-10 AVLSTVLVVFSLYT
+10 AALSTALVIFSLYT
-24 AMFGVFPEM
+24 AMFGVFPDM

-46 VYIRLF
+46 VYVRLF
-52 GLDGAGGLSWSR
+52 GLDSVGGLSWSR

-72 FGSAVLGYQFFFYE
+72 IGSAVLGYQFFFYE
-86 DVVSRFGSITSYEM
+86 DVVSRFGSITNYEM
-100 PIAILAIIL
+100 PIAVLAIIL

-126 IFFLVYAFY
+126 IFFLIYAFY

-312 IKTGLKP
+312 VKTGLKP

-363 ICLLALSLLRHSSRL
+363 VCLLALSLLRYSSRL

-430 NLLVALILTMAS
+430 NLLVALVLTMAS

-495 LAEFA
+495 LAAFA
-500 AAAICREPPMPP
+500 AAAICREPPMRVAMISVKFGFVAFLLPYFFVLEP
-512 VIKLKSKHKVRILD
+512 RLLGMGDIGETVGVFAMAVVGVLSLACVLQGYAFGKLTTLSRIF
-526 IPREISAKI
+526 IGI
-535 RASSAAYTEGD
+535 AALAVLMPD
-546 LPANTYAD
+546 LKFKLIGIAAI
-554 QPKDVM
+554 
-560 SYRLGN
+560 LA
-566 VLLIKSDVPEEIVY
+566 VL
-580 QSTKAVMENLDFMAT
+580 A
-595 VHPAWKKV
+595 AWKI
-603 SKEGIING
+603 GQL
-611 FTIPLHPGALRYYR
+611 T
-625 EAGVPG
+625 
-631 IEEFAKSVGN
+631 KSNQN